1 MPELRVVAVS
11 NDGTRLVLKAA
22 DSTEYTLPIDER
34 LRAAV
39 RGDRPRLGQIEIEV
53 ESHLRPRD
61 IQARIRAGA
70 TAEEVAQLAGI
81 PVDRVRRFE
90 GPVLAE
96 RAFMAERARKTPV
109 RRPGENAGPQLG
121 EAVQE
126 RLLLR
131 GAEKDTVQWD
141 SWRRDDGTWEVL
153 LVYRVAGEPHSASW
167 TYDPPRRLVQ
177 AVDDEARS
185 LIGESD
191 DLAAPEPSFPFVPRI
206 ARLPRDRPLDRARGT
221 SRPSLPPL
229 RARRGDRA
237 SERDSLTS
245 LLEAVPSFRG
255 DMVVPGTAL
264 RARTAGGARR
274 ANRRRRSPR
283 PPRPRPVPPT
293 RTSSCPARSAATAT
307 GSSAPPTARPRRTAS
322 VRAAARRSRAGTR
335 SCSARGARSRSS
347 GLRQSDRSH
356 ATVSPVSA
364 CCRLATVRRRQV
376 GIVRCGPVSF
386 RRGPGARATATGG
399 RAPRRPGGP
408 ASEDHSDHEPT
419 YRAAGMPATASAS
432 TSWAPETPEPQ

>member
-70 TAEEVAQLAGI
+70 TAEEVAQMAGI

-109 RRPGENAGPQLG
+109 RRPGESAAGPQLG

-191 DLAAPEPSFPFVPRI
+191 DLSAPEPSFPFVPRI
-206 ARLPRDRPLDRARGT
+206 ARLPRDRSPDRSLDRD
-221 SRPSLPPL
+221 RPSLP
-229 RARRGDRA
+229 AQA
-237 SERDSLTS
+237 SEPAEESGERERDSLTS

-255 DMVVPGTAL
+255 DLVVPERPAEIPEEP
-264 RARTAGGARR
+264 AQEPDAEEPPAPAASAGSAYADVLMPRSVGSHRDRLIGATDRQAEADGVRPGRR
-274 ANRRRRSPR
+274 AA
-283 PPRPRPVPPT
+283 VP
-293 RTSSCPARSAATAT
+293 SWDEI
-307 GSSAPPTARPRRTAS
+307 
-322 VRAAARRSRAGTR
+322 VFGTR
-335 SCSARGARSRSS
+335 RKK
-347 GLRQSDRSH
+347 Q
-356 ATVSPVSA
+356 
-364 CCRLATVRRRQV
+364 
-376 GIVRCGPVSF
+376 
-386 RRGPGARATATGG
+386 
-399 RAPRRPGGP
+399 
-408 ASEDHSDHEPT
+408 E
-419 YRAAGMPATASAS
+419 
-432 TSWAPETPEPQ
+432 

>member
-70 TAEEVAQLAGI
+70 TAEEVAQMAGI

-153 LVYRVAGEPHSASW
+153 LVYLVAGEPHSASW

-206 ARLPRDRPLDRARGT
+206 ARLPRDRPLDRT
-221 SRPSLPPL
+221 LDRPSLPAPPSEPDESTGE
-229 RARRGDRA
+229 R
-237 SERDSLTS
+237 ERDSLTS

-255 DMVVPGTAL
+255 DMVVPERPTAEPVTEEPDEQE
-264 RARTAGGARR
+264 AVAEEPPAPAASAGSAYADVLMPRSVGSHRDRLTGATDRQAEADGVRPGRR
-274 ANRRRRSPR
+274 AA
-283 PPRPRPVPPT
+283 VP
-293 RTSSCPARSAATAT
+293 SWDEI
-307 GSSAPPTARPRRTAS
+307 
-322 VRAAARRSRAGTR
+322 VFGTR
-335 SCSARGARSRSS
+335 RKK
-347 GLRQSDRSH
+347 Q
-356 ATVSPVSA
+356 
-364 CCRLATVRRRQV
+364 
-376 GIVRCGPVSF
+376 
-386 RRGPGARATATGG
+386 
-399 RAPRRPGGP
+399 
-408 ASEDHSDHEPT
+408 E
-419 YRAAGMPATASAS
+419 
-432 TSWAPETPEPQ
+432 

>member
-11 NDGTRLVLKAA
+11 NDGTRLVLKAG

-39 RGDRPRLGQIEIEV
+39 RNDRARLNQIEIEV

-70 TAEEVAQLAGI
+70 SAEEVAQLAGI

-126 RLLLR
+126 RLTLR
-131 GAEKDTVQWD
+131 GAEKESVQWD

-153 LVYRVAGEPHSASW
+153 LVYLVAGEPHSASW
-167 TYDPPRRLVQ
+167 TYDPPRRLVV

-185 LIGESD
+185 LIGESE
-191 DLAAPEPSFPFVPRI
+191 DLPATPEPSFPFVPRI
-206 ARLPRDRPLDRARGT
+206 ARLPRDRPLDRALDRQMERQQERSAGHA
-221 SRPSLPPL
+221 PP
-229 RARRGDRA
+229 AADPEE
-237 SERDSLTS
+237 ERDTLTS

-255 DMVVPGTAL
+255 DMVVPD
-264 RARTAGGARR
+264 
-274 ANRRRRSPR
+274 RSP
-283 PPRPRPVPPT
+283 
-293 RTSSCPARSAATAT
+293 A
-307 GSSAPPTARPRRTAS
+307 
-322 VRAAARRSRAGTR
+322 
-335 SCSARGARSRSS
+335 
-347 GLRQSDRSH
+347 
-356 ATVSPVSA
+356 
-364 CCRLATVRRRQV
+364 
-376 GIVRCGPVSF
+376 
-386 RRGPGARATATGG
+386 
-399 RAPRRPGGP
+399 
-408 ASEDHSDHEPT
+408 E
-419 YRAAGMPATASAS
+419 
-432 TSWAPETPEPQ
+432 APETEPEAEEPPAPAASAGAGSAYADVLMPRTVAGHRDRLTGTTDRQAEADGVRPGRRAAVPSWDEIVFGTRRKKQE

>member
-1 MPELRVVAVS
+1 MTSAGTTREVPMPELRVVAVS

-70 TAEEVAQLAGI
+70 SAEEVAQLAGI

-126 RLLLR
+126 RLLIR
-131 GAEKDTVQWD
+131 GAGKDTVQWD

-153 LVYRVAGEPHSASW
+153 LVYLVAGEPHSASW

-206 ARLPRDRPLDRARGT
+206 ARLPRDRPLDRALDRQME
-221 SRPSLPPL
+221 RPSLPPSEPVDEG
-229 RARRGDRA
+229 AGD
-237 SERDSLTS
+237 RDSLTS

-255 DMVVPGTAL
+255 DMVVPERPSTTELPPAEEP
-264 RARTAGGARR
+264 APEPETEEPPAPAASAGAGSAYADVLMPRSVGSHRDRLVGATDRQAEADGVRPGRR
-274 ANRRRRSPR
+274 AA
-283 PPRPRPVPPT
+283 VP
-293 RTSSCPARSAATAT
+293 SWDEI
-307 GSSAPPTARPRRTAS
+307 
-322 VRAAARRSRAGTR
+322 VFGTR
-335 SCSARGARSRSS
+335 RKK
-347 GLRQSDRSH
+347 QD
-356 ATVSPVSA
+356 
-364 CCRLATVRRRQV
+364 
-376 GIVRCGPVSF
+376 
-386 RRGPGARATATGG
+386 
-399 RAPRRPGGP
+399 
-408 ASEDHSDHEPT
+408 
-419 YRAAGMPATASAS
+419 
-432 TSWAPETPEPQ
+432 

>member
-39 RGDRPRLGQIEIEV
+39 RNDRARLGQIEIEV

-70 TAEEVAQLAGI
+70 SAEEVAQFAGI

-109 RRPGENAGPQLG
+109 RRPGENTGPQLG

-131 GAEKDTVQWD
+131 GADKETVQWD

-185 LIGESD
+185 LIGETD
-191 DLAAPEPSFPFVPRI
+191 DVAAPEPSFPFVPRI
-206 ARLPRDRPLDRARGT
+206 ARLPRDRPLDRALDRQME
-221 SRPSLPPL
+221 RPAPPPPPEPEE
-229 RARRGDRA
+229 RIGGVTA

-255 DMVVPGTAL
+255 DMVVPERPAPPEPPALEPAAPEPEVEEPPAPAASAGAGAAYADVLMPRAVAGHRDRLTGTTDRQAEADGV
-264 RARTAGGARR
+264 RPGRR
-274 ANRRRRSPR
+274 AA
-283 PPRPRPVPPT
+283 VP
-293 RTSSCPARSAATAT
+293 SWDEI
-307 GSSAPPTARPRRTAS
+307 
-322 VRAAARRSRAGTR
+322 VFGTR
-335 SCSARGARSRSS
+335 RKK
-347 GLRQSDRSH
+347 QD
-356 ATVSPVSA
+356 
-364 CCRLATVRRRQV
+364 
-376 GIVRCGPVSF
+376 
-386 RRGPGARATATGG
+386 
-399 RAPRRPGGP
+399 
-408 ASEDHSDHEPT
+408 
-419 YRAAGMPATASAS
+419 
-432 TSWAPETPEPQ
+432 

>member
-39 RGDRPRLGQIEIEV
+39 RNDRARLNQIEIEV

-70 TAEEVAQLAGI
+70 SAEEVAQLAGI

-109 RRPGENAGPQLG
+109 RRPGENTGPQLG

-126 RLLLR
+126 RLTLR
-131 GAEKDTVQWD
+131 GADKDSVQWD

-153 LVYRVAGEPHSASW
+153 LVYRVATEPHSASW
-167 TYDPPRRLVQ
+167 TYDPPRRLVV

-191 DLAAPEPSFPFVPRI
+191 DLPSTPEPSFPFVPRI
-206 ARLPRDRPLDRARGT
+206 ARLPRDRPLDRALDRQMDRQLE
-221 SRPSLPPL
+221 RPD
-229 RARRGDRA
+229 ARPA
-237 SERDSLTS
+237 PVPEPEEERDTLTS

-255 DMVVPGTAL
+255 DLVVPDRTERPELPAEEPESEEPPAAAASAGAGSAYADVLMPRTVAGHRDRLTGTTDRQAEADGV
-264 RARTAGGARR
+264 RPGRR
-274 ANRRRRSPR
+274 AA
-283 PPRPRPVPPT
+283 VP
-293 RTSSCPARSAATAT
+293 SWDEI
-307 GSSAPPTARPRRTAS
+307 
-322 VRAAARRSRAGTR
+322 VFGTR
-335 SCSARGARSRSS
+335 RKK
-347 GLRQSDRSH
+347 Q
-356 ATVSPVSA
+356 
-364 CCRLATVRRRQV
+364 
-376 GIVRCGPVSF
+376 
-386 RRGPGARATATGG
+386 
-399 RAPRRPGGP
+399 
-408 ASEDHSDHEPT
+408 E
-419 YRAAGMPATASAS
+419 
-432 TSWAPETPEPQ
+432 

>member
-1 MPELRVVAVS
+1 MTSAGTTREVPMPELRVVAVS
-11 NDGTRLVLKAA
+11 NDGTRLVLKAG

-39 RGDRPRLGQIEIEV
+39 RNDRARLNQIEIEV

-70 TAEEVAQLAGI
+70 SAEEVAQLAGI

-126 RLLLR
+126 RLSLR
-131 GAEKDTVQWD
+131 GAEKESVQWD

-167 TYDPPRRLVQ
+167 TYDPPRRLVV

-185 LIGESD
+185 LIGESE
-191 DLAAPEPSFPFVPRI
+191 DLPATPEPSFPFVPRI
-206 ARLPRDRPLDRARGT
+206 ARLPRDRPLDRALDRQLE
-221 SRPSLPPL
+221 RPDNRPAP
-229 RARRGDRA
+229 APDPEE
-237 SERDSLTS
+237 ERDTLTS

-255 DMVVPGTAL
+255 DMVVPERTDPPVTEPEAEEPPAPAASAGAGSAYADVLMPRTVAGHRDRLTGTTDRQAEADGV
-264 RARTAGGARR
+264 RPGRR
-274 ANRRRRSPR
+274 AA
-283 PPRPRPVPPT
+283 VP
-293 RTSSCPARSAATAT
+293 SWDEI
-307 GSSAPPTARPRRTAS
+307 
-322 VRAAARRSRAGTR
+322 VFGTR
-335 SCSARGARSRSS
+335 RKK
-347 GLRQSDRSH
+347 Q
-356 ATVSPVSA
+356 
-364 CCRLATVRRRQV
+364 
-376 GIVRCGPVSF
+376 
-386 RRGPGARATATGG
+386 
-399 RAPRRPGGP
+399 
-408 ASEDHSDHEPT
+408 E
-419 YRAAGMPATASAS
+419 
-432 TSWAPETPEPQ
+432 

>member
-22 DSTEYTLPIDER
+22 DATEYTLPIDER

-109 RRPGENAGPQLG
+109 RRPGENSGPLLG

-191 DLAAPEPSFPFVPRI
+191 DLAVPEPSFPFVPRI
-206 ARLPRDRPLDRARGT
+206 ARLPRERSMDRALDRQTERE
-221 SRPSLPPL
+221 RPSLPAQSSEP
-229 RARRGDRA
+229 AEETTG
-237 SERDSLTS
+237 ERDSLTS

-255 DMVVPGTAL
+255 DMVVPE
-264 RARTAGGARR
+264 R
-274 ANRRRRSPR
+274 
-283 PPRPRPVPPT
+283 
-293 RTSSCPARSAATAT
+293 
-307 GSSAPPTARPRRTAS
+307 
-322 VRAAARRSRAGTR
+322 
-335 SCSARGARSRSS
+335 
-347 GLRQSDRSH
+347 
-356 ATVSPVSA
+356 
-364 CCRLATVRRRQV
+364 
-376 GIVRCGPVSF
+376 
-386 RRGPGARATATGG
+386 
-399 RAPRRPGGP
+399 
-408 ASEDHSDHEPT
+408 
-419 YRAAGMPATASAS
+419 
-432 TSWAPETPEPQ
+432 TPEPPDEPDEEAAVEEPPAPAASAGSAYADVLMPRSVGSHRDRLTGATDRQAEADGVRPGRRAAVPSWDEIVFGTRRKKQE

>member
-70 TAEEVAQLAGI
+70 TAEEVAQMAGI

-109 RRPGENAGPQLG
+109 RRPGENAAGPQLG

-131 GAEKDTVQWD
+131 GAEKDSVQWD

-206 ARLPRDRPLDRARGT
+206 ARLPRERSMDRALE
-221 SRPSLPPL
+221 RPSLP
-229 RARRGDRA
+229 AQA
-237 SERDSLTS
+237 SEPAEESTGERERDSLTS

-255 DMVVPGTAL
+255 DLVVPERPSEEPDEPAEEP
-264 RARTAGGARR
+264 AAEEPPASAASAGSAYADVLMPPRSVGSHRDRLIGATDRQAEADGVRPGRR
-274 ANRRRRSPR
+274 AA
-283 PPRPRPVPPT
+283 VP
-293 RTSSCPARSAATAT
+293 SWDEI
-307 GSSAPPTARPRRTAS
+307 
-322 VRAAARRSRAGTR
+322 VFGTR
-335 SCSARGARSRSS
+335 RKK
-347 GLRQSDRSH
+347 Q
-356 ATVSPVSA
+356 
-364 CCRLATVRRRQV
+364 
-376 GIVRCGPVSF
+376 
-386 RRGPGARATATGG
+386 
-399 RAPRRPGGP
+399 
-408 ASEDHSDHEPT
+408 E
-419 YRAAGMPATASAS
+419 
-432 TSWAPETPEPQ
+432 

>member
-109 RRPGENAGPQLG
+109 RRPGENAAGPQLG
-121 EAVQE
+121 EAVHE
-126 RLLLR
+126 RLLIR

-191 DLAAPEPSFPFVPRI
+191 DLGTPEPSFPFVPRI
-206 ARLPRDRPLDRARGT
+206 ARLPRDRPLDRQAE
-221 SRPSLPPL
+221 RPVLPATAEIDDEEL
-229 RARRGDRA
+229 V

-245 LLEAVPSFRG
+245 ILEAVPSYRG
-255 DMVVPGTAL
+255 DLVVPELPSAEPQDEPVEEVPEEEPATPA
-264 RARTAGGARR
+264 ASAGAGSAYADVLMPRSVNGHRDRLIGSTDRQAEADGVRPGRR
-274 ANRRRRSPR
+274 AA
-283 PPRPRPVPPT
+283 VP
-293 RTSSCPARSAATAT
+293 SWDEI
-307 GSSAPPTARPRRTAS
+307 
-322 VRAAARRSRAGTR
+322 VFGTR
-335 SCSARGARSRSS
+335 RKK
-347 GLRQSDRSH
+347 Q
-356 ATVSPVSA
+356 
-364 CCRLATVRRRQV
+364 
-376 GIVRCGPVSF
+376 
-386 RRGPGARATATGG
+386 
-399 RAPRRPGGP
+399 
-408 ASEDHSDHEPT
+408 E
-419 YRAAGMPATASAS
+419 
-432 TSWAPETPEPQ
+432 

>member
-70 TAEEVAQLAGI
+70 TAEEVAQMAGI

-126 RLLLR
+126 RLLMR

-153 LVYRVAGEPHSASW
+153 LVYLVAGEPHSASW

-206 ARLPRDRPLDRARGT
+206 ARLPRDRPLDRALD
-221 SRPSLPPL
+221 RPSLPAQPSEPAEENIGE
-229 RARRGDRA
+229 R
-237 SERDSLTS
+237 ERDSLTS

-255 DMVVPGTAL
+255 DMVVPERPAEPATEEPDEQEPVAEEPP
-264 RARTAGGARR
+264 APAASAGSAYADVLMPRSVGSHRDRLVGATDRQAEADGVRPGRR
-274 ANRRRRSPR
+274 AA
-283 PPRPRPVPPT
+283 VP
-293 RTSSCPARSAATAT
+293 SWDEI
-307 GSSAPPTARPRRTAS
+307 
-322 VRAAARRSRAGTR
+322 VFGTR
-335 SCSARGARSRSS
+335 RKK
-347 GLRQSDRSH
+347 Q
-356 ATVSPVSA
+356 
-364 CCRLATVRRRQV
+364 
-376 GIVRCGPVSF
+376 
-386 RRGPGARATATGG
+386 
-399 RAPRRPGGP
+399 
-408 ASEDHSDHEPT
+408 E
-419 YRAAGMPATASAS
+419 
-432 TSWAPETPEPQ
+432 

>member
-70 TAEEVAQLAGI
+70 TAEEVAQMAGI

-131 GAEKDTVQWD
+131 GADKDTVQWD

-153 LVYRVAGEPHSASW
+153 LVYLVAGEPHSASW

-206 ARLPRDRPLDRARGT
+206 ARLPRDRPLDRALD
-221 SRPSLPPL
+221 RPGLPAQPSEPPEESPSE
-229 RARRGDRA
+229 R
-237 SERDSLTS
+237 ERDSLTS

-255 DMVVPGTAL
+255 DMIVPERPAEP
-264 RARTAGGARR
+264 APEEPDEQEPVAEEPPAPAASAGSAYADVLMPRSVGAHRDRLVGATDRQAEADGVRPGRR
-274 ANRRRRSPR
+274 AA
-283 PPRPRPVPPT
+283 VP
-293 RTSSCPARSAATAT
+293 SWDEI
-307 GSSAPPTARPRRTAS
+307 
-322 VRAAARRSRAGTR
+322 VFGTR
-335 SCSARGARSRSS
+335 RKK
-347 GLRQSDRSH
+347 Q
-356 ATVSPVSA
+356 
-364 CCRLATVRRRQV
+364 
-376 GIVRCGPVSF
+376 
-386 RRGPGARATATGG
+386 
-399 RAPRRPGGP
+399 
-408 ASEDHSDHEPT
+408 E
-419 YRAAGMPATASAS
+419 
-432 TSWAPETPEPQ
+432 

>member
-39 RGDRPRLGQIEIEV
+39 RNDRARLGQIEIEV

-70 TAEEVAQLAGI
+70 SAEEVAQFAGI

-109 RRPGENAGPQLG
+109 RRPGENTGPQLG
-121 EAVQE
+121 DAVQE

-131 GAEKDTVQWD
+131 GADKETVQWD

-191 DLAAPEPSFPFVPRI
+191 TPAPEPSFPFVPRI
-206 ARLPRDRPLDRARGT
+206 ARLPRDRPLDRA
-221 SRPSLPPL
+221 L
-229 RARRGDRA
+229 DRQMERHTEPEEYSGPTA
-237 SERDSLTS
+237 AERDSLTS

-255 DMVVPGTAL
+255 DMVVPE
-264 RARTAGGARR
+264 
-274 ANRRRRSPR
+274 R
-283 PPRPRPVPPT
+283 PSQPEPAAIEPAVEEPAVDEPP
-293 RTSSCPARSAATAT
+293 
-307 GSSAPPTARPRRTAS
+307 
-322 VRAAARRSRAGTR
+322 AAA
-335 SCSARGARSRSS
+335 
-347 GLRQSDRSH
+347 
-356 ATVSPVSA
+356 
-364 CCRLATVRRRQV
+364 
-376 GIVRCGPVSF
+376 
-386 RRGPGARATATGG
+386 
-399 RAPRRPGGP
+399 
-408 ASEDHSDHEPT
+408 
-419 YRAAGMPATASAS
+419 ASAS
-432 TSWAPETPEPQ
+432 AGSAYADVLMPRAVAGHRDRLTGTTDRQAEADGVRPGRRAAVPSWDEIVFGTRRKKQD

>member
-39 RGDRPRLGQIEIEV
+39 RNDRARLNQIEIEV

-70 TAEEVAQLAGI
+70 SAEEVAQLAGI

-109 RRPGENAGPQLG
+109 RRPGENTGPQLG

-126 RLLLR
+126 RLTLR
-131 GAEKDTVQWD
+131 GADKESVQWD

-153 LVYRVAGEPHSASW
+153 LVYRVAGEPHSAGW
-167 TYDPPRRLVQ
+167 TYDPPRRLVV

-191 DLAAPEPSFPFVPRI
+191 DLPATPEPSFPFVPRI
-206 ARLPRDRPLDRARGT
+206 ARLPRDRPLDRALDRQME
-221 SRPSLPPL
+221 RPVAPVPEPEE
-229 RARRGDRA
+229 
-237 SERDSLTS
+237 ERDTLTS

-255 DMVVPGTAL
+255 DMVVPERPDAPVEEPEAEEPPAASAGAGTAYADVL
-264 RARTAGGARR
+264 MPRTVAGHRERLTGTTDRQAEADGVRPGRR
-274 ANRRRRSPR
+274 AA
-283 PPRPRPVPPT
+283 VP
-293 RTSSCPARSAATAT
+293 SWDEI
-307 GSSAPPTARPRRTAS
+307 
-322 VRAAARRSRAGTR
+322 VFGTR
-335 SCSARGARSRSS
+335 RKK
-347 GLRQSDRSH
+347 Q
-356 ATVSPVSA
+356 
-364 CCRLATVRRRQV
+364 
-376 GIVRCGPVSF
+376 
-386 RRGPGARATATGG
+386 
-399 RAPRRPGGP
+399 
-408 ASEDHSDHEPT
+408 E
-419 YRAAGMPATASAS
+419 
-432 TSWAPETPEPQ
+432 

>member
-70 TAEEVAQLAGI
+70 TAEEVAQMAGI

-109 RRPGENAGPQLG
+109 RRPGENSGPPLG

-131 GAEKDTVQWD
+131 GADKDTVQWD

-153 LVYRVAGEPHSASW
+153 LVYMVAGEPHSASW

-177 AVDDEARS
+177 AVDAEART

-206 ARLPRDRPLDRARGT
+206 ARLPRDRPLDRTLDREQRE
-221 SRPSLPPL
+221 RPSLPAPPPSEP
-229 RARRGDRA
+229 AEETAATA
-237 SERDSLTS
+237 SAERERDSLTS

-255 DMVVPGTAL
+255 DLVVPE
-264 RARTAGGARR
+264 RAPEPAEEPAEEPEVEEPPAPAASAGSAYADVLMPRSVGSHRDRLTGSTDRQAEADGVRPGRR
-274 ANRRRRSPR
+274 AA
-283 PPRPRPVPPT
+283 VP
-293 RTSSCPARSAATAT
+293 SWDEI
-307 GSSAPPTARPRRTAS
+307 
-322 VRAAARRSRAGTR
+322 VFGTR
-335 SCSARGARSRSS
+335 RKK
-347 GLRQSDRSH
+347 Q
-356 ATVSPVSA
+356 
-364 CCRLATVRRRQV
+364 
-376 GIVRCGPVSF
+376 
-386 RRGPGARATATGG
+386 
-399 RAPRRPGGP
+399 
-408 ASEDHSDHEPT
+408 E
-419 YRAAGMPATASAS
+419 
-432 TSWAPETPEPQ
+432 

>member
-70 TAEEVAQLAGI
+70 TAEEVAQMAGI

-109 RRPGENAGPQLG
+109 RRPGENSGPLLG

-131 GAEKDTVQWD
+131 GADKDTVQWD
-141 SWRRDDGTWEVL
+141 SWRRDDGTWEVM

-191 DLAAPEPSFPFVPRI
+191 DLAVPEPSFPFVPRI
-206 ARLPRDRPLDRARGT
+206 ARLPRERSMDRALER
-221 SRPSLPPL
+221 SDRERPSLPAQVSEPPEEIT
-229 RARRGDRA
+229 G
-237 SERDSLTS
+237 ERDSLTS

-255 DMVVPGTAL
+255 DLVVPERSPDTAEDP
-264 RARTAGGARR
+264 ADEPEAEEPPAPAASAGSAYADVLMPRSVGSHRDRLIGATDRQAEADGVRPGRR
-274 ANRRRRSPR
+274 AA
-283 PPRPRPVPPT
+283 VP
-293 RTSSCPARSAATAT
+293 SWDEI
-307 GSSAPPTARPRRTAS
+307 
-322 VRAAARRSRAGTR
+322 VFGTR
-335 SCSARGARSRSS
+335 RKK
-347 GLRQSDRSH
+347 Q
-356 ATVSPVSA
+356 
-364 CCRLATVRRRQV
+364 
-376 GIVRCGPVSF
+376 
-386 RRGPGARATATGG
+386 
-399 RAPRRPGGP
+399 
-408 ASEDHSDHEPT
+408 E
-419 YRAAGMPATASAS
+419 
-432 TSWAPETPEPQ
+432 

>member
-22 DSTEYTLPIDER
+22 DATEYTLPIDER

-70 TAEEVAQLAGI
+70 TAEEVAQMAGI

-109 RRPGENAGPQLG
+109 RRPGENSGPLLG

-126 RLLLR
+126 RLTLR
-131 GAEKDTVQWD
+131 GADKDTVQWD

-153 LVYRVAGEPHSASW
+153 LVYLVAGEPHSASW

-177 AVDDEARS
+177 AVDDEARA

-191 DLAAPEPSFPFVPRI
+191 DLGTPEPSFPFVPRI
-206 ARLPRDRPLDRARGT
+206 ARLPRDRPLDRGT
-221 SRPSLPPL
+221 DRERPSLPPPPPEPVEEPV
-229 RARRGDRA
+229 G
-237 SERDSLTS
+237 ERDSLTS

-255 DMVVPGTAL
+255 DLVVPERPAEPVEEPTDPAETEEPP
-264 RARTAGGARR
+264 APAASAGSAYADVLMPRSVGSHRDRLVGATDRQAEADGVRPGRR
-274 ANRRRRSPR
+274 AA
-283 PPRPRPVPPT
+283 VP
-293 RTSSCPARSAATAT
+293 SWDEI
-307 GSSAPPTARPRRTAS
+307 
-322 VRAAARRSRAGTR
+322 VFGTR
-335 SCSARGARSRSS
+335 RKK
-347 GLRQSDRSH
+347 QD
-356 ATVSPVSA
+356 
-364 CCRLATVRRRQV
+364 
-376 GIVRCGPVSF
+376 
-386 RRGPGARATATGG
+386 
-399 RAPRRPGGP
+399 
-408 ASEDHSDHEPT
+408 
-419 YRAAGMPATASAS
+419 
-432 TSWAPETPEPQ
+432 

>member
-70 TAEEVAQLAGI
+70 TAEEVAQMAGI

-109 RRPGENAGPQLG
+109 RRPGENSGPPLG

-131 GAEKDTVQWD
+131 GADKDTVQWD

-153 LVYRVAGEPHSASW
+153 LVYLVAGEPHSASW

-177 AVDDEARS
+177 AVDAEART
-185 LIGESD
+185 LIGETD

-206 ARLPRDRPLDRARGT
+206 ARLPRDRPLDRTLDREQRE
-221 SRPSLPPL
+221 RPSLPPPPPSEPDEET
-229 RARRGDRA
+229 AATATA
-237 SERDSLTS
+237 STERERDSLTS

-255 DMVVPGTAL
+255 DLVVPE
-264 RARTAGGARR
+264 RAPEPVEEPVEEPEVEEPPAPAASAGSAYADVLMPRSVGSHRDRLTGSTDRQAEADGVRPGRR
-274 ANRRRRSPR
+274 AA
-283 PPRPRPVPPT
+283 VP
-293 RTSSCPARSAATAT
+293 SWDEI
-307 GSSAPPTARPRRTAS
+307 
-322 VRAAARRSRAGTR
+322 VFGTR
-335 SCSARGARSRSS
+335 RKK
-347 GLRQSDRSH
+347 Q
-356 ATVSPVSA
+356 
-364 CCRLATVRRRQV
+364 
-376 GIVRCGPVSF
+376 
-386 RRGPGARATATGG
+386 
-399 RAPRRPGGP
+399 
-408 ASEDHSDHEPT
+408 E
-419 YRAAGMPATASAS
+419 
-432 TSWAPETPEPQ
+432 

>member
-39 RGDRPRLGQIEIEV
+39 RNDRARLGQIEV

-70 TAEEVAQLAGI
+70 SAEEVAQLAGI
-81 PVDRVRRFE
+81 PVERVRRFE

-109 RRPGENAGPQLG
+109 RRHGESTGPQLG
-121 EAVQE
+121 EAVAE

-131 GAEKDTVQWD
+131 GAEKESVLWD

-185 LIGESD
+185 LIGETTQE
-191 DLAAPEPSFPFVPRI
+191 AQEPSFPFVPRI
-206 ARLPRDRPLDRARGT
+206 ARLPRDRPLDRALERQ
-221 SRPSLPPL
+221 L
-229 RARRGDRA
+229 DRA
-237 SERDSLTS
+237 ERPEERTADGGGGERDSLTS

-255 DMVVPGTAL
+255 DMVVPAAPAAPGTPPSEPDEEAAAEEAAPAASAGAGSAYADVL
-264 RARTAGGARR
+264 MPRAVAGHRDRLVGTTDRQAEADGVRPGRR
-274 ANRRRRSPR
+274 ATVPSWDEIVFGSRRKK
-283 PPRPRPVPPT
+283 
-293 RTSSCPARSAATAT
+293 
-307 GSSAPPTARPRRTAS
+307 
-322 VRAAARRSRAGTR
+322 
-335 SCSARGARSRSS
+335 
-347 GLRQSDRSH
+347 QD
-356 ATVSPVSA
+356 
-364 CCRLATVRRRQV
+364 
-376 GIVRCGPVSF
+376 
-386 RRGPGARATATGG
+386 
-399 RAPRRPGGP
+399 
-408 ASEDHSDHEPT
+408 
-419 YRAAGMPATASAS
+419 
-432 TSWAPETPEPQ
+432 

>member
-39 RGDRPRLGQIEIEV
+39 RNDRARLGQIEIEV

-70 TAEEVAQLAGI
+70 SAEEVAQLAGI

-109 RRPGENAGPQLG
+109 RRPGENSGPQLG

-131 GAEKDTVQWD
+131 GAEKDTTQWD

-153 LVYRVAGEPHSASW
+153 LVYRVAGEVHTASW

-177 AVDDEARS
+177 AVDDEARA
-185 LIGESD
+185 LIGETD
-191 DLAAPEPSFPFVPRI
+191 DTIAAAPEPSFPFVPRI
-206 ARLPRDRPLDRARGT
+206 ARLPRDRPLDRALDRQID
-221 SRPSLPPL
+221 RPDRQLE
-229 RARRGDRA
+229 RAHAPVEPED
-237 SERDSLTS
+237 ERDSLTS

-255 DMVVPGTAL
+255 DMIVPAQPDSEPSEEVEAEEPPAPAASAGAGSAYADVLMPRAVSGHRDRLTGTTDRQAEADGV
-264 RARTAGGARR
+264 RPGRR
-274 ANRRRRSPR
+274 AA
-283 PPRPRPVPPT
+283 VP
-293 RTSSCPARSAATAT
+293 SWDEI
-307 GSSAPPTARPRRTAS
+307 
-322 VRAAARRSRAGTR
+322 VFGTR
-335 SCSARGARSRSS
+335 RKK
-347 GLRQSDRSH
+347 QD
-356 ATVSPVSA
+356 
-364 CCRLATVRRRQV
+364 
-376 GIVRCGPVSF
+376 
-386 RRGPGARATATGG
+386 
-399 RAPRRPGGP
+399 
-408 ASEDHSDHEPT
+408 
-419 YRAAGMPATASAS
+419 
-432 TSWAPETPEPQ
+432 

>member
-39 RGDRPRLGQIEIEV
+39 RNDRARLGQIEIEV

-61 IQARIRAGA
+61 IQARIRAGSS
-70 TAEEVAQLAGI
+70 AEEVAQLAGI

-109 RRPGENAGPQLG
+109 RRPGENTGPQLG
-121 EAVQE
+121 EAVAE

-131 GAEKDTVQWD
+131 GADKDSVQWD

-153 LVYRVAGEPHSASW
+153 LVYRVAAEPHSASW

-177 AVDDEARS
+177 AVDDEARA

-191 DLAAPEPSFPFVPRI
+191 DTPEPSFPFVPRI
-206 ARLPRDRPLDRARGT
+206 ARLPRDRPLDRALDRQTPDRGE
-221 SRPSLPPL
+221 
-229 RARRGDRA
+229 RAERA
-237 SERDSLTS
+237 AQAGGEESGPRVAEEAVGERERDSLTS

-255 DMVVPGTAL
+255 DMVVPETVKAPQGEEAVDEEL
-264 RARTAGGARR
+264 EE
-274 ANRRRRSPR
+274 
-283 PPRPRPVPPT
+283 
-293 RTSSCPARSAATAT
+293 PA
-307 GSSAPPTARPRRTAS
+307 APA
-322 VRAAARRSRAGTR
+322 
-335 SCSARGARSRSS
+335 
-347 GLRQSDRSH
+347 
-356 ATVSPVSA
+356 
-364 CCRLATVRRRQV
+364 
-376 GIVRCGPVSF
+376 
-386 RRGPGARATATGG
+386 
-399 RAPRRPGGP
+399 
-408 ASEDHSDHEPT
+408 
-419 YRAAGMPATASAS
+419 ASAS
-432 TSWAPETPEPQ
+432 AGAGSAYADVLMPRAVAGHRDRLTGTTDRQAEADGVRPGRRAAVPSWDEIVFGTRRKKPE

>member
-109 RRPGENAGPQLG
+109 RRPGENSGPLLG

-177 AVDDEARS
+177 AVDNEARS

-191 DLAAPEPSFPFVPRI
+191 DLAVPEPSFPFVPRI
-206 ARLPRDRPLDRARGT
+206 ARLPRERTMDRALDRSDRE
-221 SRPSLPPL
+221 RPSLPAPSPEP
-229 RARRGDRA
+229 AEESTG
-237 SERDSLTS
+237 ERDSLTS

-255 DMVVPGTAL
+255 DLVVPERPSEPSEDTEEEPA
-264 RARTAGGARR
+264 AEEPPAPAASAGSAYADVLMPRSVGSHRDRLVGATDRQAEADGVRPGRR
-274 ANRRRRSPR
+274 AA
-283 PPRPRPVPPT
+283 VP
-293 RTSSCPARSAATAT
+293 SWDEI
-307 GSSAPPTARPRRTAS
+307 
-322 VRAAARRSRAGTR
+322 VFGTR
-335 SCSARGARSRSS
+335 RKK
-347 GLRQSDRSH
+347 Q
-356 ATVSPVSA
+356 
-364 CCRLATVRRRQV
+364 
-376 GIVRCGPVSF
+376 
-386 RRGPGARATATGG
+386 
-399 RAPRRPGGP
+399 
-408 ASEDHSDHEPT
+408 E
-419 YRAAGMPATASAS
+419 
-432 TSWAPETPEPQ
+432 

>member
-39 RGDRPRLGQIEIEV
+39 RNDRARLGQIEIEV

-70 TAEEVAQLAGI
+70 SAEEVAQFAGI

-109 RRPGENAGPQLG
+109 RRPGENTGPQLG

-131 GAEKDTVQWD
+131 GADKETVQWD

-185 LIGESD
+185 LIGETD
-191 DLAAPEPSFPFVPRI
+191 DVAAPEPSFPFVPRI
-206 ARLPRDRPLDRARGT
+206 ARLPRDRPLDRALDRQIE
-221 SRPSLPPL
+221 RPTPPAPEPEE
-229 RARRGDRA
+229 RISGVSAG
-237 SERDSLTS
+237 ERDSLTS

-255 DMVVPGTAL
+255 DMIVPERPQQPEPPAIEPAAQEPEADEPPAAAASAGAGSAYADVLMPRAVAGHRDRLTGTTDRQAEADGV
-264 RARTAGGARR
+264 RPGRR
-274 ANRRRRSPR
+274 AA
-283 PPRPRPVPPT
+283 VP
-293 RTSSCPARSAATAT
+293 SWDEI
-307 GSSAPPTARPRRTAS
+307 
-322 VRAAARRSRAGTR
+322 VFGTR
-335 SCSARGARSRSS
+335 RKK
-347 GLRQSDRSH
+347 QD
-356 ATVSPVSA
+356 
-364 CCRLATVRRRQV
+364 
-376 GIVRCGPVSF
+376 
-386 RRGPGARATATGG
+386 
-399 RAPRRPGGP
+399 
-408 ASEDHSDHEPT
+408 
-419 YRAAGMPATASAS
+419 
-432 TSWAPETPEPQ
+432 

>member
-70 TAEEVAQLAGI
+70 TAEEVAQMAGI

-131 GAEKDTVQWD
+131 GADKDTVQWD

-153 LVYRVAGEPHSASW
+153 LVYLVAGEPHSASW

-206 ARLPRDRPLDRARGT
+206 ARLPRDRPLDRT
-221 SRPSLPPL
+221 LDRPSLP
-229 RARRGDRA
+229 AQA
-237 SERDSLTS
+237 SEPAEESTGERERDSLTS

-255 DMVVPGTAL
+255 DMVVPERPAEPVPEEPDEQEPV
-264 RARTAGGARR
+264 AEEPPAPAASAGSAYADVLMPRSVGSHRDRLIGATDRQAEADGVRPGRR
-274 ANRRRRSPR
+274 AA
-283 PPRPRPVPPT
+283 VP
-293 RTSSCPARSAATAT
+293 SWDEI
-307 GSSAPPTARPRRTAS
+307 
-322 VRAAARRSRAGTR
+322 VFGTR
-335 SCSARGARSRSS
+335 RKK
-347 GLRQSDRSH
+347 Q
-356 ATVSPVSA
+356 
-364 CCRLATVRRRQV
+364 
-376 GIVRCGPVSF
+376 
-386 RRGPGARATATGG
+386 
-399 RAPRRPGGP
+399 
-408 ASEDHSDHEPT
+408 E
-419 YRAAGMPATASAS
+419 
-432 TSWAPETPEPQ
+432 

>member
-109 RRPGENAGPQLG
+109 RRPGENSGPPLG

-191 DLAAPEPSFPFVPRI
+191 DLAVPEPSFPFVPRI
-206 ARLPRDRPLDRARGT
+206 ARLPRERSMDRALERLDRDRPG
-221 SRPSLPPL
+221 LP
-229 RARRGDRA
+229 AA
-237 SERDSLTS
+237 SAEPAEEGAGERDSLTS

-255 DMVVPGTAL
+255 DLVVPERSSEPAEETDDEPA
-264 RARTAGGARR
+264 AEEPPAPAASAGSAYADVLMPRSVGSHRDRLVGATDRQAEADGVRPGRR
-274 ANRRRRSPR
+274 AA
-283 PPRPRPVPPT
+283 VP
-293 RTSSCPARSAATAT
+293 SWDEI
-307 GSSAPPTARPRRTAS
+307 
-322 VRAAARRSRAGTR
+322 VFGTR
-335 SCSARGARSRSS
+335 RKK
-347 GLRQSDRSH
+347 Q
-356 ATVSPVSA
+356 
-364 CCRLATVRRRQV
+364 
-376 GIVRCGPVSF
+376 
-386 RRGPGARATATGG
+386 
-399 RAPRRPGGP
+399 
-408 ASEDHSDHEPT
+408 E
-419 YRAAGMPATASAS
+419 
-432 TSWAPETPEPQ
+432 

>member
-70 TAEEVAQLAGI
+70 TAEEVAQMAGI

-121 EAVQE
+121 ESVQE
-126 RLLLR
+126 RLTLR

-206 ARLPRDRPLDRARGT
+206 ARLPRDRTMDRALDRQSPPAP
-221 SRPSLPPL
+221 PSEPTEESTGE
-229 RARRGDRA
+229 R
-237 SERDSLTS
+237 ERDSLTS

-255 DMVVPGTAL
+255 DMVVPEIPSEEPEEPAEEP
-264 RARTAGGARR
+264 AAEEPPAPAASAGSAYADVLMPRSVGSHRDRLIGSTDRQAEADGVRPGRR
-274 ANRRRRSPR
+274 AA
-283 PPRPRPVPPT
+283 VP
-293 RTSSCPARSAATAT
+293 SWDEI
-307 GSSAPPTARPRRTAS
+307 
-322 VRAAARRSRAGTR
+322 VFGTR
-335 SCSARGARSRSS
+335 RKK
-347 GLRQSDRSH
+347 Q
-356 ATVSPVSA
+356 
-364 CCRLATVRRRQV
+364 
-376 GIVRCGPVSF
+376 
-386 RRGPGARATATGG
+386 
-399 RAPRRPGGP
+399 
-408 ASEDHSDHEPT
+408 E
-419 YRAAGMPATASAS
+419 
-432 TSWAPETPEPQ
+432 

>member
-39 RGDRPRLGQIEIEV
+39 RNDRARLGQIEIEV

-70 TAEEVAQLAGI
+70 SAEEVAQFAGI

-109 RRPGENAGPQLG
+109 RRPGENTGPQLG

-131 GAEKDTVQWD
+131 GADRETVQWD

-177 AVDDEARS
+177 ALDDEARS

-191 DLAAPEPSFPFVPRI
+191 DVAAPEPSFPFVPRI
-206 ARLPRDRPLDRARGT
+206 ARLPRDRPLDRALDRQIE
-221 SRPSLPPL
+221 RPAPSAPEPEE
-229 RARRGDRA
+229 RVSGSAG
-237 SERDSLTS
+237 ERDSLTS

-255 DMVVPGTAL
+255 DMVVPERPAQPEPPALEPAAQEETEADEPPAAAASAGAAYADVLMPRAVAGHRDRLTGTTDRQAEADGV
-264 RARTAGGARR
+264 RPGRR
-274 ANRRRRSPR
+274 AA
-283 PPRPRPVPPT
+283 VP
-293 RTSSCPARSAATAT
+293 SWDEI
-307 GSSAPPTARPRRTAS
+307 
-322 VRAAARRSRAGTR
+322 VFGTR
-335 SCSARGARSRSS
+335 RKK
-347 GLRQSDRSH
+347 Q
-356 ATVSPVSA
+356 
-364 CCRLATVRRRQV
+364 
-376 GIVRCGPVSF
+376 
-386 RRGPGARATATGG
+386 
-399 RAPRRPGGP
+399 
-408 ASEDHSDHEPT
+408 E
-419 YRAAGMPATASAS
+419 
-432 TSWAPETPEPQ
+432 

>member
-39 RGDRPRLGQIEIEV
+39 RNDRARLGQIEIEV

-70 TAEEVAQLAGI
+70 SAEEVASLAGI

-109 RRPGENAGPQLG
+109 RRPGENVGPQLG
-121 EAVQE
+121 EAVAE

-131 GAEKDTVQWD
+131 GADKDSVHWD

-153 LVYRVAGEPHSASW
+153 LAYRVAAQPHSATW

-177 AVDDEARS
+177 AVDDEARA
-185 LIGESD
+185 LIGETD
-191 DLAAPEPSFPFVPRI
+191 DTPEPSFPFVPRI
-206 ARLPRDRPLDRARGT
+206 ARLPRERTDRGERSGSGRHELEPAALAPAPGDEDYQVPGAEDGSGT
-221 SRPSLPPL
+221 P
-229 RARRGDRA
+229 
-237 SERDSLTS
+237 DSLTS

-255 DMVVPGTAL
+255 DMVVPESKPYAPGDEDDEPAAASAEPAESTESEREEEQEAVEPPAPAASAGSAYADVL
-264 RARTAGGARR
+264 MPRSGGAHRDRLKGNTDRQAEADGVRPGRR
-274 ANRRRRSPR
+274 AA
-283 PPRPRPVPPT
+283 VP
-293 RTSSCPARSAATAT
+293 SWDEI
-307 GSSAPPTARPRRTAS
+307 
-322 VRAAARRSRAGTR
+322 VFGTR
-335 SCSARGARSRSS
+335 RKK
-347 GLRQSDRSH
+347 
-356 ATVSPVSA
+356 
-364 CCRLATVRRRQV
+364 
-376 GIVRCGPVSF
+376 
-386 RRGPGARATATGG
+386 
-399 RAPRRPGGP
+399 
-408 ASEDHSDHEPT
+408 E
-419 YRAAGMPATASAS
+419 
-432 TSWAPETPEPQ
+432 

>member
-109 RRPGENAGPQLG
+109 RRPGENSGPLLG

-177 AVDDEARS
+177 AVDDEARA

-191 DLAAPEPSFPFVPRI
+191 DLGAPEPSFPFVPRI
-206 ARLPRDRPLDRARGT
+206 ARLPRERSFDRDRERPALPAQAQEPPEEST
-221 SRPSLPPL
+221 S
-229 RARRGDRA
+229 D
-237 SERDSLTS
+237 RDSLTS

-255 DMVVPGTAL
+255 DLVVPE
-264 RARTAGGARR
+264 RAPEPTEEPAQEAAVEEPPAPAASAGAGSAYADVLMPRSVGSHRDRLIGATDRQAEADGVRPGRR
-274 ANRRRRSPR
+274 AA
-283 PPRPRPVPPT
+283 VP
-293 RTSSCPARSAATAT
+293 SWDEI
-307 GSSAPPTARPRRTAS
+307 
-322 VRAAARRSRAGTR
+322 VFGTR
-335 SCSARGARSRSS
+335 RKK
-347 GLRQSDRSH
+347 Q
-356 ATVSPVSA
+356 
-364 CCRLATVRRRQV
+364 
-376 GIVRCGPVSF
+376 
-386 RRGPGARATATGG
+386 
-399 RAPRRPGGP
+399 
-408 ASEDHSDHEPT
+408 E
-419 YRAAGMPATASAS
+419 
-432 TSWAPETPEPQ
+432 

>member
-39 RGDRPRLGQIEIEV
+39 RNDRARLGQIEIEV

-70 TAEEVAQLAGI
+70 SAEEVAQFAGI

-109 RRPGENAGPQLG
+109 RRPGENTGPQLG
-121 EAVQE
+121 DAVQE

-131 GAEKDTVQWD
+131 GADKETVQWD

-153 LVYRVAGEPHSASW
+153 LVYRVASEPHSASW
-167 TYDPPRRLVQ
+167 TYDPPRRLVV

-185 LIGESD
+185 LIGETD
-191 DLAAPEPSFPFVPRI
+191 DVAAPEPSFPFVPRI
-206 ARLPRDRPLDRARGT
+206 ARLPRDRPLDRALDRQME
-221 SRPSLPPL
+221 RPSPPAPEPEE
-229 RARRGDRA
+229 RIGGVTA

-255 DMVVPGTAL
+255 DMVVPERPAPPEPPAIEADEEEPEADEPPAAASAGAGSAYADVLMPRAVAGHRDRLTGTTDRQAEADGV
-264 RARTAGGARR
+264 RPGRR
-274 ANRRRRSPR
+274 AA
-283 PPRPRPVPPT
+283 VP
-293 RTSSCPARSAATAT
+293 SWDEI
-307 GSSAPPTARPRRTAS
+307 
-322 VRAAARRSRAGTR
+322 VFGTR
-335 SCSARGARSRSS
+335 RKK
-347 GLRQSDRSH
+347 QD
-356 ATVSPVSA
+356 
-364 CCRLATVRRRQV
+364 
-376 GIVRCGPVSF
+376 
-386 RRGPGARATATGG
+386 
-399 RAPRRPGGP
+399 
-408 ASEDHSDHEPT
+408 
-419 YRAAGMPATASAS
+419 
-432 TSWAPETPEPQ
+432 